1 MDDDTDRHNV
11 PGQTDE
17 QIADET
23 SPLGS
28 MSEEVVLDTEEQA
41 KSMGIHAGSNYPLH
55 SGEDLTE
62 NSHDD

>member
-1 MDDDTDRHNV
+1 MDDNERHNI

-41 KSMGIHAGSNYPLH
+41 KAMGIHAGINNPLH
-55 SGEDLTE
+55 SGEDLTK
-62 NSHDD
+62 NSQED